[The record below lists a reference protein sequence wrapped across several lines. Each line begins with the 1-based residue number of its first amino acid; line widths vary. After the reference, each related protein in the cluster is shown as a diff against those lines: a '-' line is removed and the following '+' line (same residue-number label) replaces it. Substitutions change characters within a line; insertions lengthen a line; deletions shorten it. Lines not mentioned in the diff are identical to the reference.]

1 MFSFILGE
9 VQQLQDDKQKSSCE
23 VKEQMLMKIDFFC
36 SNFLE
41 FRSLEFFLFYTM
53 KKKKNTFTK
62 QVFNEQAYF
71 LSIYSEEKK
80 KIYII
85 NFKTIFLVSYIQF
98 QGMS

>member
-1 MFSFILGE
+1 MY
-9 VQQLQDDKQKSSCE
+9 Q
-23 VKEQMLMKIDFFC
+23 VKEQTLMKTDFFC

-41 FRSLEFFLFYTM
+41 FISLTFFFYFTQW
-53 KKKKNTFTK
+53 KKNTLTK
-62 QVFNEQAYF
+62 QVFNKQAYF

-98 QGMS
+98 QAMS